1 MGPRKIEVDR
11 PCTLSRLVGCGVL
24 AFSFVDL
31 FVHKSRFLTGFNKKF
46 KPRSNA
52 RKLLINQ
59 IVLKHSSED
68 LCLDI
73 RWKILNT

>member
-1 MGPRKIEVDR
+1 MA
-11 PCTLSRLVGCGVL
+11 L
-24 AFSFVDL
+24 SFVDL
-31 FVHKSRFLTGFNKKF
+31 VVHNSRFLTGFNKNL